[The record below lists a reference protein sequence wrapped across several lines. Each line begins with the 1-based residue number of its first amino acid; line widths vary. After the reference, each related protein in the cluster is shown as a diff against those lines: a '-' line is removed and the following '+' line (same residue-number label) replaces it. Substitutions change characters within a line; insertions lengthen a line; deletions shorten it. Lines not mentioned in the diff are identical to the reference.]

1 MGPVRLP
8 FGLGSLCLLADVS
21 EMHTCSGALKQTAA
35 IRHSSR
41 YTRSV
46 GTRPW
51 FRSNGP
57 QTVGQR
63 PSLVMNPPYHESY
76 PLVSLYP
83 LFSIQPQPSSPLV
96 VVCSSLTPSPVPWS
110 SAGEPGKKLLL
121 KGKPKLMIM
130 FSHIIHSLPIRH
142 SALHK
147 KRKRK

>member
-8 FGLGSLCLLADVS
+8 FGLGSLCLPADVS
-21 EMHTCSGALKQTAA
+21 ETHTCSGALKQTGA

-63 PSLVMNPPYHESY
+63 PSLVMDPPYHESY

-83 LFSIQPQPSSPLV
+83 LHSIQPQPSLPLFM
-96 VVCSSLTPSPVPWS
+96 VCTSLTQ
-110 SAGEPGKKLLL
+110 AL
-121 KGKPKLMIM
+121 KRTEVAQVSQVRQYLKERHKLMIM
-130 FSHIIHSLPIRH
+130 FSHIIHSPCP
-142 SALHK
+142 
-147 KRKRK
+147 